1 MGVFNNFPYTN
12 WHELNLDWFIA
23 EFERLQSE
31 WDSFGYSVTATAH
44 PGLAP
49 NVTVTGDLTSG
60 LNFDFT
66 LVRGDQGD
74 TGPEG
79 PAGNGIASVSI
90 NPSYQITFTF
100 TDGTIFT
107 TPSLKGDTG
116 SGLEILDT
124 YATLAAL
131 QAAHPSG
138 TAGDMYLVGVSPSFV
153 LYLWSTSQNAW
164 VEGGALSSPSPSVT
178 TPLMDGEASTGLEF
192 AYSRGDHVHPTD
204 TSRASASDLVAL
216 QTTVG
221 NKADSSTVTA
231 LANRVSANE
240 GNITNLQTGKQDV
253 LINES
258 NIKSVN
264 GESLLGMGSVNT
276 HITYSTTESVTGD
289 TWIDGKPIYRKVIEF
304 GSLPNNVDKTVAH
317 NISDLDTVVKME
329 CLAEG
334 VISDIKQCY
343 PMPTTSVSNITSQ
356 IQCYLSGANIDIRT
370 GSSVWTSLNAI
381 IILEYT
387 KTTD

>member
-1 MGVFNNFPYTN
+1 MGVWSNFPYTN

-44 PGLAP
+44 PGLVP
-49 NVTVTGDLTSG
+49 NVTVTGDLTNG

-90 NPSYQITFTF
+90 NGSYQITFTF
-100 TDGTIFT
+100 TDGTVFT

-124 YATLAAL
+124 YATLADL
-131 QAAHPSG
+131 QTAHPSG
-138 TAGDMYLVGVSPSFV
+138 NAGDMYLVGVSPSFV

-164 VEGGALSSPSPSVT
+164 VEGGALSSPSPSIT
-178 TPLMDGEASTGLEF
+178 TPLMDGEASTGIEF

-204 TSRASASDLVAL
+204 TSRASADDLTAL

-221 NKADSSTVTA
+221 NKADSTTVTA
-231 LANRVSANE
+231 LANRVSSAE

-264 GESLLGMGSVNT
+264 GESLLGAGSVNT
-276 HITYSTTESVTGD
+276 HVTYSTTESVTGD
-289 TWIDGKPIYRKVIEF
+289 IWIDGKPIYRKVIEF
-304 GSLPNNVDKTVAH
+304 GSLPNNTDKTVAH

-334 VISDIKQCY
+334 VISGIKQCY
-343 PMPTTSVSNITSQ
+343 PMPTTSVSNTTSQ

-370 GSSVWTSLNAI
+370 GSNVWTSLNAI
-381 IILEYT
+381 IIMEYT